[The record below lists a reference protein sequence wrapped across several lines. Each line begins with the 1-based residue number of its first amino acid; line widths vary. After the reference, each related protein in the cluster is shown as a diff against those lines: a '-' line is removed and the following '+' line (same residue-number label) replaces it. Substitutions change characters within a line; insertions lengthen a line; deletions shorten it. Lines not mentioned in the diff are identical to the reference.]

1 MILFL
6 YNRLQDNKK
15 LASKIIDN
23 IFGLKIN
30 IYIYIYI
37 LKLKIKLLNIKNDLF
52 LIHLNLY
59 I

>member
-30 IYIYIYI
+30 IYI

-52 LIHLNLY
+52 L
-59 I
+59 

>member
-23 IFGLKIN
+23 IFDLKIN
-30 IYIYIYI
+30 IYI
-37 LKLKIKLLNIKNDLF
+37 LKFKIKLLNIKNDLF
-52 LIHLNLY
+52 L
-59 I
+59 